1 MARMSVRG
9 TEEYALKLSK
19 LGKNSEAVAG
29 KAIYEAAGIVADA
42 VKVNLKALPAVND
55 VENIKA
61 YRAGRK
67 SQLSIKQKEGLVQA
81 FGITKIS
88 NDKGY
93 YNVKLGF
100 DGYNGIKTKKY
111 PKGQPNQL
119 IARVVESGSTY
130 MDKTPFVRPA
140 LNAPRAEALQK
151 MQEVIDQEMNKIMK

>member
-119 IARVVESGSTY
+119 VARVVESGSTY

-140 LNAPRAEALQK
+140 LNASRAEALQK

>member
-130 MDKTPFVRPA
+130 MDKTPFVRTA
-140 LNAPRAEALQK
+140 LNASRAEALQK

>member
-29 KAIYEAAGIVADA
+29 KAIYAGAGIVADA
-42 VKVNLKALPAVND
+42 VKANLKALPTVRD

-67 SQLSIKQKEGLVQA
+67 SQLSIKQKEGLMQS

-130 MDKTPFVRPA
+130 MDKTPFVRTA
-140 LNAPRAEALQK
+140 LNASRAEALQK

>member
-140 LNAPRAEALQK
+140 LNASRAEALQK

>member
-29 KAIYEAAGIVADA
+29 KAIYAAAGIVADA
-42 VKVNLKALPAVND
+42 VKANLKALPTVRD

-140 LNAPRAEALQK
+140 LNASRAEALQK

>member
-29 KAIYEAAGIVADA
+29 KAIYGAAGIVADA

-140 LNAPRAEALQK
+140 LNASRAEALQK